1 MVKVLRL
8 QTTQGASIR
17 QLVECINF
25 ILDEINITF
34 TPKYISENSED
45 EDDSKLKVGGI
56 TIKEVNKQSSVLI
69 HCKLD
74 ADKFENYEY
83 KYDKKKITI
92 GINLGNLLKCLKC
105 MNNYD
110 TMTWEIDDE
119 DFNKLTIIFETKTN
133 DKEEKK
139 IFKLNLMDLDDE
151 ELIIDPV
158 NFNYLINLPSQ
169 DFQEYCKKMVL
180 ATNRLELICNG
191 DKLILKGK
199 GDMGSIEFETS
210 QSPGGLQIQ
219 KITNSK
225 EIFQGLYDLK
235 YLQMFT
241 KCTNL
246 CNNVLL
252 YLKNDYPLIVEYAVA
267 ALGKIKLVLSPAKN
281 TKKN

>member
-1 MVKVLRL
+1 MVKVLKL
-8 QTTQGASIR
+8 QTTQGSSIK
-17 QLVECINF
+17 QLIECMNF

-34 TPKYISENSED
+34 TPKYISDNSED
-45 EDDSKLKVGGI
+45 DDESKLKVGGI
-56 TIKEVNKQSSVLI
+56 TIKEINKQSSVLI

-83 KYDKKKITI
+83 KYEKKKITI

-151 ELIIDPV
+151 ELVIDPV

-180 ATNRLELICNG
+180 ATNKLELICNG

-199 GDMGSIEFETS
+199 GDMGSIEFETA

-219 KITNSK
+219 KIIKTN

-246 CNNVLL
+246 CNNVIL

-267 ALGKIKLVLSPAKN
+267 ALGKIKLVLSPS
-281 TKKN
+281 KKN

>member
-225 EIFQGLYDLK
+225 EIFQGLYELK

>member
-1 MVKVLRL
+1 MVKVLKL

-17 QLVECINF
+17 QLVECMNF

-34 TPKYISENSED
+34 TPKYITENSE
-45 EDDSKLKVGGI
+45 EEEETKLKVGGI
-56 TIKEVNKQSSVLI
+56 TIKEINKQSSVLI

-151 ELIIDPV
+151 ELVIDPV

-180 ATNRLELICNG
+180 ATNKLELICNG
-191 DKLILKGK
+191 EKLILKGK

-219 KITNSK
+219 KIVKTQ

-246 CNNVLL
+246 CNNVIL

-267 ALGKIKLVLSPAKN
+267 ALGKIKLVLSPS
-281 TKKN
+281 KKS

>member
-1 MVKVLRL
+1 MVKVLKL

-34 TPKYISENSED
+34 TPKFISENSED
-45 EDDSKLKVGGI
+45 EDDTKLKVGGI

-151 ELIIDPV
+151 ELVIDPV
-158 NFNYLINLPSQ
+158 NFNYLVNLPSQ

-219 KITNSK
+219 KITNTK
-225 EIFQGLYDLK
+225 EIFQGLYELK

-246 CNNVLL
+246 CNNVIL

-281 TKKN
+281 TKKV

>member
-34 TPKYISENSED
+34 TPKFISENSED
-45 EDDSKLKVGGI
+45 EDDTKLKVGGI

-151 ELIIDPV
+151 ELVIDPV
-158 NFNYLINLPSQ
+158 NFNYLVNLPSQ

-219 KITNSK
+219 KITNTK
-225 EIFQGLYDLK
+225 EIFQGLYELK

-246 CNNVLL
+246 CNNVIL

-281 TKKN
+281 TKKV

>member
-1 MVKVLRL
+1 MVKVLKL
-8 QTTQGASIR
+8 QTTQGSSIK
-17 QLVECINF
+17 QLIECMNF

-45 EDDSKLKVGGI
+45 EDESKLKVGGI
-56 TIKEVNKQSSVLI
+56 TIKEINKQSSVLI

-83 KYDKKKITI
+83 KYEKKKITI

-219 KITNSK
+219 KIVKTN

-246 CNNVLL
+246 CNNVIL

-267 ALGKIKLVLSPAKN
+267 ALGKIKLVLSPS
-281 TKKN
+281 KKN

>member
-34 TPKYISENSED
+34 TPKYISENSEE
-45 EDDSKLKVGGI
+45 EDDTKLKVGGI

-191 DKLILKGK
+191 EKLILKGK

-219 KITNSK
+219 KITNTK
-225 EIFQGLYDLK
+225 EIFQGLYELK

-246 CNNVLL
+246 CNNVIL

-281 TKKN
+281 TKKG

>member
-34 TPKYISENSED
+34 TPKFISENSED
-45 EDDSKLKVGGI
+45 EDDTKLKVGGI

-83 KYDKKKITI
+83 NYNKKKITI

-151 ELIIDPV
+151 ELVIDPV

-225 EIFQGLYDLK
+225 EIFQGLYELK

-281 TKKN
+281 TKKG

>member
-34 TPKYISENSED
+34 TPKYISENSEE

-56 TIKEVNKQSSVLI
+56 TIKEVNTQSSVLI

-151 ELIIDPV
+151 ELVIDPV
-158 NFNYLINLPSQ
+158 NFNYLINMPSQ

-219 KITNSK
+219 KIANNK

-267 ALGKIKLVLSPAKN
+267 ALGKIKLVLSP
-281 TKKN
+281 TKKNS

>member
-267 ALGKIKLVLSPAKN
+267 ALGKIKLVLSPS
-281 TKKN
+281 KKN

>member
-1 MVKVLRL
+1 MVKVLKL

-17 QLVECINF
+17 QLVECMNF

-34 TPKYISENSED
+34 TPKYISENSE
-45 EDDSKLKVGGI
+45 EEEESKLKVGGI
-56 TIKEVNKQSSVLI
+56 TIKEINKQSSVLI

-83 KYDKKKITI
+83 KYEKKKITI

-139 IFKLNLMDLDDE
+139 IFKLNLMDLDDD
-151 ELIIDPV
+151 ELVIDPV

-180 ATNRLELICNG
+180 ATNKLELICNG

-219 KITNSK
+219 KITNGK

-246 CNNVLL
+246 CNNVIL

-267 ALGKIKLVLSPAKN
+267 ALGKIKLVLSPS
-281 TKKN
+281 KKG

>member
-1 MVKVLRL
+1 MVKVLKL

-17 QLVECINF
+17 QLVECMNF

-34 TPKYISENSED
+34 TPKYITENSE
-45 EDDSKLKVGGI
+45 EEEESKLKVGGI
-56 TIKEVNKQSSVLI
+56 TIKEINKQSSVLI

-110 TMTWEIDDE
+110 TMAWEIDDE

-151 ELIIDPV
+151 ELVIDPV

-180 ATNRLELICNG
+180 ATNKLELICNG
-191 DKLILKGK
+191 EKLILKGK

-219 KITNSK
+219 KIVKTN

-246 CNNVLL
+246 CNNVIL

-267 ALGKIKLVLSPAKN
+267 ALGKIKLVLSPS
-281 TKKN
+281 KKG

>member
-34 TPKYISENSED
+34 TPKYISENSEE
-45 EDDSKLKVGGI
+45 EDDTKLKVGGI

-151 ELIIDPV
+151 ELVIDPV

-191 DKLILKGK
+191 EKLILKGK

-219 KITNSK
+219 KITNTK
-225 EIFQGLYDLK
+225 EIFQGLYELK

-246 CNNVLL
+246 CNNVIL

-281 TKKN
+281 TKKG